1 MVTAWPRCDHR
12 PIAVPDPHSPL
23 PSARRSRLRR
33 RLRGEHDR
41 GPLRRHSQDRVIG
54 GVTAGVARR
63 FGWDPTI
70 VRIVFVLLGLGGGTG
85 AGAYVVGWL
94 ALRRDDEEH
103 SILQRAVRDGASV
116 ALAVGVATVLATLLS
131 AFTVAGLSVAA
142 GLVWPSALAGGGL
155 VVVWRDGDERE
166 REVFRRI
173 ASHLPGLDQLGVRTR
188 RAAITRAALG
198 LGALGIGFGAILLNG
213 RSVGS
218 AGDGAIAAVTI
229 LIAAAVVF
237 GQLWIGLGRELA
249 EERRE
254 RVRERERTDM
264 AAHVHDSVL
273 QTLALIQRQAEDPGQ
288 VVALARAQEREL
300 RRWLFE
306 GRAPGSGADGA
317 TPLSAAL
324 ATVESDVE
332 ALHGVAVDAVT
343 VGDCEL
349 DDDVA
354 ALVDAGRE
362 AAVNAARWSGAPSVS
377 LFAEVEPAQISLF
390 VRDRGRGFN
399 LAAIAPDRHGIAESI
414 RGRMS
419 RHGGAA
425 TIRSTPGE
433 GTEVVL
439 TMPRRESSP

>member
-1 MVTAWPRCDHR
+1 M
-12 PIAVPDPHSPL
+12 
-23 PSARRSRLRR
+23 
-33 RLRGEHDR
+33 
-41 GPLRRHSQDRVIG
+41 IG
-54 GVTAGVARR
+54 GVAGGVARR

-70 VRIVFVLLGLGGGTG
+70 VRIVFVLLGLAPGTG
-85 AGAYVVGWL
+85 AGCYVVGWL

-103 SILQRAVRDGASV
+103 AILQRAVRDGASV
-116 ALAVGVATVLATLLS
+116 ALAIGVATLLATVLS

-142 GLVWPSALAGGGL
+142 GLVWPSAIAGGGL
-155 VVVWRDGDERE
+155 VIVWRDGDERE

-173 ASHLPGLDQLGVRTR
+173 AAHLPGLDQLGVRTR
-188 RAAITRAALG
+188 RAAVTRITLG
-198 LGALGIGFGAILLNG
+198 LGAVAIGLCAMLLNG
-213 RSVGS
+213 RSIGS
-218 AGDGAIAAVTI
+218 AGDGAIAAVAI
-229 LIAAAVVF
+229 LTAAAVVF
-237 GQLWIGLGRELA
+237 GPLWIGLGRELA
-249 EERRE
+249 GERRE
-254 RVRERERTDM
+254 RVRERERADM

-273 QTLALIQRQAEDPGQ
+273 QTLALIQRRADDPGQ

-306 GRAPGSGADGA
+306 GHAPGSGADGA

-324 ATVESDVE
+324 AAVEADVE

-377 LFAEVEPAQISLF
+377 LFAEVEPEQVSLF
-390 VRDRGRGFN
+390 VRDRGSGFDP
-399 LAAIAPDRHGIAESI
+399 AAVAPDRHGITESI

-419 RHGGAA
+419 RHGGAT

-439 TMPRRESSP
+439 TMPRRGSPS